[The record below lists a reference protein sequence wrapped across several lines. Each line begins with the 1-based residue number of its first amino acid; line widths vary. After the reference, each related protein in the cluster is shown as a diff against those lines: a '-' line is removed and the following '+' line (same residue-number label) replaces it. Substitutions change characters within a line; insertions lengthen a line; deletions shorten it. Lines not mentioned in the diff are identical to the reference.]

1 MADSNLNE
9 IIGTSLSKI
18 KELANN
24 ETVIGD
30 PIVVSGGVTIIP
42 VSRVSL
48 GFASGGIDFPDKKG
62 EHTATKFGGG
72 GGTGVTVTPIAFL
85 IVSEGGNVELLP
97 ITNPADADAFDKI
110 GTLMEKVPSVLDRLK
125 KVFESKKKKKEKA
138 ADEPADPS

>member
-62 EHTATKFGGG
+62 DHTATKFGGG

-85 IVSEGGNVELLP
+85 VVSEGGNVELLP

-110 GTLMEKVPSVLDRLK
+110 GNLMEKAPSVLERLK
-125 KVFESKKKKKEKA
+125 NVFAGKKKKKEK
-138 ADEPADPS
+138 DTETPTDPA

>member
-24 ETVIGD
+24 ETVVGD
-30 PIVVSGGVTIIP
+30 PIMVSGGVTIIP

-72 GGTGVTVTPIAFL
+72 GGTGVTVTPMAFL
-85 IVSEGGNVELLP
+85 IVSEDGNVELLP
-97 ITNPADADAFDKI
+97 ITNPSDADTLDKI
-110 GTLMEKVPSVLDRLK
+110 GNLMEKTPSVIERLK
-125 KVFESKKKKKEKA
+125 NVFVGKKKKKEKET
-138 ADEPADPS
+138 DTSSDPS

>member
-9 IIGTSLSKI
+9 IISTSLSKI

-30 PIVVSGGVTIIP
+30 PINVPGGVTIIP

-72 GGTGVTVTPIAFL
+72 GGTGVTVSPIAFL
-85 IVSEGGNVELLP
+85 IVSARGNVELLP
-97 ITNPADADAFDKI
+97 ITNPDDIDTLDKI
-110 GTLMEKVPSVLDRLK
+110 GNLMEKATSTIERVNNIFVDK
-125 KVFESKKKKKEKA
+125 TKKKEK
-138 ADEPADPS
+138 EDPTEES

>member
-9 IIGTSLSKI
+9 IISTSLSKI

-30 PIVVSGGVTIIP
+30 PINVPRGVTIIP

-72 GGTGVTVTPIAFL
+72 GGTGVTVSPIAFL
-85 IVSEGGNVELLP
+85 IVSESGNVELLP
-97 ITNPADADAFDKI
+97 ITNPDDIDTLDKI
-110 GTLMEKVPSVLDRLK
+110 GNLMEKAPSIIERVKNIFVD
-125 KVFESKKKKKEKA
+125 KKKEEEK
-138 ADEPADPS
+138 EDPTEES

>member
-30 PIVVSGGVTIIP
+30 PIVVSGDVTIIP

-62 EHTATKFGGG
+62 DHTATKFGGG

-85 IVSEGGNVELLP
+85 VVSEGGNVELLP
-97 ITNPADADAFDKI
+97 ITNPANADAFDKI
-110 GTLMEKVPSVLDRLK
+110 GNLMEKAPSVLERLK
-125 KVFESKKKKKEKA
+125 NVFAGKKKKKEK
-138 ADEPADPS
+138 DTETPADPA

>member
-9 IIGTSLSKI
+9 IISTSLSKI

-30 PIVVSGGVTIIP
+30 PINVSGGVTIIP

-72 GGTGVTVTPIAFL
+72 GGTGVTVSPIAFL
-85 IVSEGGNVELLP
+85 IVSESGNVELLP
-97 ITNPADADAFDKI
+97 ITNPDDIDTLDKI
-110 GTLMEKVPSVLDRLK
+110 GNLMEKAPSIIERVKNIFVD
-125 KVFESKKKKKEKA
+125 KKKEEEK
-138 ADEPADPS
+138 EDPTEES

>member
-9 IIGTSLSKI
+9 IISTSLSKI

-30 PIVVSGGVTIIP
+30 PINVPGGVTIIP

-72 GGTGVTVTPIAFL
+72 GGTGVTVSPIAFL
-85 IVSEGGNVELLP
+85 IVSESGNVELLP
-97 ITNPADADAFDKI
+97 ITNPDDIDTLDKI
-110 GTLMEKVPSVLDRLK
+110 GNLMEKAPSIIERVKNIFVD
-125 KVFESKKKKKEKA
+125 KKKKKEK
-138 ADEPADPS
+138 EDPTEES

>member
-30 PIVVSGGVTIIP
+30 PITVPGGVTIIP

-48 GFASGGIDFPDKKG
+48 GFASGGIDFPDKKS

-85 IVSEGGNVELLP
+85 IVSATGNVELLP
-97 ITNPADADAFDKI
+97 ITNPDDIDTLDKI
-110 GTLMEKVPSVLDRLK
+110 GNLMEKAPSIVERLK
-125 KVFESKKKKKEKA
+125 NIFAGKKKKKEQE
-138 ADEPADPS
+138 DPA

>member
-9 IIGTSLSKI
+9 IISTSLSKI

-30 PIVVSGGVTIIP
+30 PINVPGGVTIIP

-72 GGTGVTVTPIAFL
+72 GGTGVTVSPIAFL
-85 IVSEGGNVELLP
+85 IVSESGNVELLP
-97 ITNPADADAFDKI
+97 ITNPDDIDTLDKI
-110 GTLMEKVPSVLDRLK
+110 GNLMEKAPSIIERVKNIFVD
-125 KVFESKKKKKEKA
+125 KKKKKDKE
-138 ADEPADPS
+138 DPAEES

>member
-62 EHTATKFGGG
+62 DHTATKVGGG

-85 IVSEGGNVELLP
+85 VVSEGGNVELLP
-97 ITNPADADAFDKI
+97 ITNQADADAFDKI
-110 GTLMEKVPSVLDRLK
+110 GNLMEKAPSVLERLK
-125 KVFESKKKKKEKA
+125 NVFAGKKKKKEK
-138 ADEPADPS
+138 DTETPADPA